1 MRLQKKTTGQTS
13 EDYLDE
19 HADSHRTAGQRKLG
33 RSLPGTQTETNDEP
47 TLAAAAAAA
56 AEAAAEMQTTTM
68 ESDLQTGRKTFGSC
82 SNEPE

>member
-1 MRLQKKTTGQTS
+1 MRLRKKTTGQTP
-13 EDYLDE
+13 EVYLDE

-33 RSLPGTQTETNDEP
+33 GSLPVTQTATTDKP
-47 TLAAAAAAA
+47 TLAAAAAV